1 MRAALIQSSGGIE
14 VCQTYSVSCH
24 PDRLIS
30 SVFVVARTDRTGRYC
45 LDVDRLKFPVIMR
58 AASIQ
63 TESMGCATA
72 VLGQT
77 MDAAQRTCDAL
88 GPLAAVRLA
97 LRTGRNGSGCV
108 SPLFNFI
115 AGKRP
120 VESRG
125 PEADSRQRVLL
136 FRFVGC
142 LPLTVRMG
150 GRHRSMRAGVVQ
162 TPMEETA
169 ECPDAAGTCIA
180 MGIGAVACDV
190 GLMVRSGE
198 AGGCRRDA
206 R

>member
-1 MRAALIQSSGGIE
+1 MK
-14 VCQTYSVSCH
+14 
-24 PDRLIS
+24 
-30 SVFVVARTDRTGRYC
+30 RTTAYELKPAGR
-45 LDVDRLKFPVIMR
+45 
-58 AASIQ
+58 
-63 TESMGCATA
+63 E
-72 VLGQT
+72 LGANGRSWPT
-77 MDAAQRTCDAL
+77 DA
-88 GPLAAVRLA
+88 
-97 LRTGRNGSGCV
+97 GRVGH
-108 SPLFNFI
+108 I
-115 AGKRP
+115 
-120 VESRG
+120 
-125 PEADSRQRVLL
+125 L

>member
-1 MRAALIQSSGGIE
+1 MYALSSSDSGDMSD
-14 VCQTYSVSCH
+14 T
-24 PDRLIS
+24 RL
-30 SVFVVARTDRTGRYC
+30 
-45 LDVDRLKFPVIMR
+45 P
-58 AASIQ
+58 
-63 TESMGCATA
+63 TA
-72 VLGQT
+72 L
-77 MDAAQRTCDAL
+77 L
-88 GPLAAVRLA
+88 
-97 LRTGRNGSGCV
+97 
-108 SPLFNFI
+108 
-115 AGKRP
+115 
-120 VESRG
+120 
-125 PEADSRQRVLL
+125 PEL

-180 MGIGAVACDV
+180 MGIGAVAYDV